1 VLLGIICLT
10 TSYARDAAIG
20 LASVSVADELGE
32 MVAVNLMK
40 MVKRDCS
47 TRRLLEIAPADAQ
60 PARGSAAGGRRNGLR
75 PVEDITL

>member
-1 VLLGIICLT
+1 
-10 TSYARDAAIG
+10 
-20 LASVSVADELGE
+20 

-40 MVKRDCS
+40 MVKRDGS

-60 PARGSAAGGRRNGLR
+60 PARGSAAGGRKNGLR